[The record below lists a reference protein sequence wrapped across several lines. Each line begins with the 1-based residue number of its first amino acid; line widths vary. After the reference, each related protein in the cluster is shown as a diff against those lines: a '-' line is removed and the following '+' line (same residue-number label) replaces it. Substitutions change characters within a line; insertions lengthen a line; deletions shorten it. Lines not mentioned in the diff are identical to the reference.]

1 MARPQTP
8 TTEALAKV
16 DAILAGY
23 QASGLTRRQYCQRVG
38 IPLSTFDYYK
48 RRARQLREREEAH
61 PTASTATAPQRQ
73 RLVRVKIEKLTK
85 IQTPLEA
92 TANKSAGFVLTL
104 ANSRRIE
111 STWDFLEQNLLKLIR
126 TVEAA

>member
-8 TTEALAKV
+8 TAEAIAKV

-23 QASGLTRRQYCQRVG
+23 QASGLTRRQYCQREG

-48 RRARQLREREEAH
+48 RRARQLREQRTQA
-61 PTASTATAPQRQ
+61 PTGPGPAPQRQ
-73 RLVRVKIEKLTK
+73 RLVRVKIEKLPK

-92 TANKSAGFVLTL
+92 AVNKSDGFALTL
-104 ANSRRIE
+104 AKGRKIE